1 MPDIAIVSGVAIVM
15 AADAG
20 TGISLCVCAWVVV
33 AFAIATDIFLIFCEV
48 SMLSNDDKKFLVS
61 KVVNALISL
70 ASVFVAYFCG
80 NGAIGG

>member
-1 MPDIAIVSGVAIVM
+1 MPVLFYVCVSVI
-15 AADAG
+15 
-20 TGISLCVCAWVVV
+20 VVV
-33 AFAIATDIFLIFCEV
+33 SAMTDIFLISMEI

-80 NGAIGG
+80 NGTIGG